1 MGRGCLDDKGPSVV
15 ALHAVKCL
23 SGLDVPRP
31 YTIRFLFGANEETS
45 MADVTWY
52 LENYESPAFLFTP
65 DADFP
70 VCYGEKG
77 GYDGC
82 ITSAPIADPVIL
94 DISGGVVT
102 NAVPGEAWAVVRAD
116 AAALPRRAA
125 LPWKTPGDGTARI
138 DATGVNAH
146 APGPSVASPPIMLL
160 ANYLLENGLCNQQER
175 EFLELV
181 QSLVSDTTG
190 AGVGIATADEYFGP
204 LTG

>member
-1 MGRGCLDDKGPSVV
+1 MHHER
-15 ALHAVKCL
+15 A
-23 SGLDVPRP
+23 
-31 YTIRFLFGANEETS
+31 
-45 MADVTWY
+45 
-52 LENYESPAFLFTP
+52 
-65 DADFP
+65 
-70 VCYGEKG
+70 
-77 GYDGC
+77 
-82 ITSAPIADPVIL
+82 IADPVIL
-94 DISGGVVT
+94 TSLAACDQR
-102 NAVPGEAWAVVRAD
+102 AAGEAWAVVRAD

-146 APGPSVASPPIMLL
+146 AAWPERGISAIMLL

-204 LTG
+204 LTVVGGTIRKEGDRLVQTMDSRWPRPSRPRKSRPH